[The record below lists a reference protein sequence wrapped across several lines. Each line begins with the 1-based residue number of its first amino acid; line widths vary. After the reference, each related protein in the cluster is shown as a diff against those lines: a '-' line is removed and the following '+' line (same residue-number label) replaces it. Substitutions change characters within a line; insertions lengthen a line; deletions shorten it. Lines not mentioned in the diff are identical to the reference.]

1 MLRGEKLHVYFF
13 ASAPELTPAST
24 ILDFQNGDLVEK
36 VDGELIAKELGNSEV
51 RNIILN
57 TPAPNSDLPASLISN
72 GAKIVIGIPNNLPTP
87 PKEAFFKRL
96 YDQVLVHKCSVEQAA
111 LHARAHLWKSR
122 HMQWS
127 VEEASDGRDLIVPVV
142 YCCCGIDLVEEMLA
156 EKGARKVHFDGE
168 RVANE
173 QISGDETMIHG
184 LLHQFS
190 SFWRPRH
197 G

>member
-1 MLRGEKLHVYFF
+1 MLRGERLQLYFI
-13 ASAPELTPAST
+13 APAPKLTPGST

-36 VDGELIAKELGNSEV
+36 VDGDLIAKELGNAEV

-57 TPAPNSDLPASLISN
+57 TPATNSDLPASLISN
-72 GAKIVIGIPNNLPTP
+72 GAKVVVGIPNSLPTS
-87 PKEAFFKRL
+87 PKEAFVKRL

-122 HMQWS
+122 GREWKF
-127 VEEASDGRDLIVPVV
+127 EEAADGRDLIVPVV
-142 YCCCGIDLVEEMLA
+142 YCCCGIDLVEDMLA

-168 RVANE
+168 RVTKE
-173 QISGDETMIHG
+173 EISGEETMIHG